1 MLGSQMLRGRD
12 SPFRSIKE
20 RNRVDQGTAG
30 ERKTCAEPC
39 SRSTWGAKVKRGELT
54 QMTAVGPCDLDG
66 VLPHGNNGY
75 EMEPNIE
82 NRTGKAVLRLS
93 PESKGA
99 STDQRGQQAAL

>member
-1 MLGSQMLRGRD
+1 MRE
-12 SPFRSIKE
+12 K
-20 RNRVDQGTAG
+20 RVPSLVHVPPGKRQ
-30 ERKTCAEPC
+30 
-39 SRSTWGAKVKRGELT
+39 VKQGELT
-54 QMTAVGPCDLDG
+54 QMTAVGPCGLDG

-82 NRTGKAVLRLS
+82 NRTRKAVLRLS